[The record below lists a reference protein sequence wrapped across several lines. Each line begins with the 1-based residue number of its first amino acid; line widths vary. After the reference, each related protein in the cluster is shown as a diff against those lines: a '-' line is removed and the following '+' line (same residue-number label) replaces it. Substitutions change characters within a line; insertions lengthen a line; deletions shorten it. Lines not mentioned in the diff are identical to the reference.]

1 MLVNLVR
8 PSFLSVSYTHLKPND
23 LLDAWHTEYTPPKGE
38 RLKFYTTLHGNAF
51 EDAARQTLK
60 ENLNGLAAF
69 SSFSAAN
76 WIAPYGRTNTQY
88 FYADEIGL
96 ERLKL
101 GLNLSPSY
109 KGENVVITV
118 LKDTSLLLQ
127 AIEPAP
133 GAICTDVIQ
142 TYLCLLY
149 TSDPVRHITCRHINL
164 QS

>member
-1 MLVNLVR
+1 MCIR
-8 PSFLSVSYTHLKPND
+8 D
-23 LLDAWHTEYTPPKGE
+23 
-38 RLKFYTTLHGNAF
+38 R
-51 EDAARQTLK
+51 
-60 ENLNGLAAF
+60 
-69 SSFSAAN
+69 N

-142 TYLCLLY
+142 TYLDLHVSGERGKEAAIHL
-149 TSDPVRHITCRHINL
+149 REEKL
-164 QS
+164 KW